1 MIVILSIFS
10 FLLGAVLASFGGVLI
25 DRIPN
30 KQSIVKPAS
39 HCPNCNNYLKWY
51 DNIPILSFLILKGKC
66 RYCGQKIGLFYF
78 LLEVLGGVSFLL
90 VFLRFGINYN
100 TIIGFGIAF
109 LFLVI
114 GGIDYKTHY
123 IYDLSLIV
131 FLVLSLVSYIVPQC
145 LNLEFNPA
153 GLIGLAVGFLFFLLV
168 KILARVIAKQE
179 ALGMGDVFLLGIA
192 GLLLGWQ
199 SLILAIL
206 IASVCGAIIEVSL
219 IALKKKNRESEIAFG
234 PYLVL
239 GIFIAYLYGQLII
252 DWYLG
257 MVI

>member
-1 MIVILSIFS
+1 M
-10 FLLGAVLASFGGVLI
+10 LLI
-25 DRIPN
+25 
-30 KQSIVKPAS
+30 
-39 HCPNCNNYLKWY
+39 
-51 DNIPILSFLILKGKC
+51 
-66 RYCGQKIGLFYF
+66 
-78 LLEVLGGVSFLL
+78 FLL

-114 GGIDYKTHY
+114 GGIDYKTHC

-131 FLVLSLVSYIVPQC
+131 FLVLSLISYIVPQC

>member
-1 MIVILSIFS
+1 MTVILSIFS
-10 FLLGAVLASFGGVLI
+10 FLLGACLASFSGVII

-51 DNIPILSFLILKGKC
+51 DNIPILSFLILRGKC

-78 LLEVLGGVSFLL
+78 FLEVLGGVGFLL

-100 TIIGFGIAF
+100 TILGFLLCF

-123 IYDLSLIV
+123 IYDLSLIG
-131 FLVLSLVSYIVPQC
+131 FFILSALSYVIPQC
-145 LNLEFNPA
+145 LNLTFDPS
-153 GLIGLAVGFLFFLLV
+153 GLIGLAVGFIFFLLV
-168 KILARVIAKQE
+168 KIIARLIAKQE

-199 SLILAIL
+199 GLIIALLVASILGSLIEVTL
-206 IASVCGAIIEVSL
+206 III
-219 IALKKKNRESEIAFG
+219 KKKNRNSEIAFG

-239 GIFIAYLYGQLII
+239 GIFIAYLYAKLLI